1 MKDLVALTVKA
12 YNDGK
17 RYIVNE
23 GGTRSSKTF
32 SVLLAL
38 YLIAS
43 SKRVL
48 ISIVSET
55 FPHLR
60 KGAIRDFELILQNAK
75 AWQPDSWAKG
85 ESTYTLPNGSKIEFF
100 SVDSPGKVHGPARD
114 ILFINEGQS
123 ISWDIT
129 RHLFV
134 RTKGTIFV
142 DFNPTHEFWAHTEL
156 KEDAG
161 TEWVHSTYL
170 DNPFLEPE
178 QVREIE
184 RNRKNETWWRVYGE
198 GLVGQYEGL
207 IFPEIELVDEMPG
220 HESFYGLD
228 FGYTNDPSAL
238 IQVQLSGEAI
248 YLNELVYETGL
259 RNIDLSKKMA
269 DAGLTKQDSIFADSA
284 EPKSIDDLYYYGWN
298 VYPAEKGRD
307 SIMYGIDL
315 MRQYTIRITKQSI
328 NLIKEFRNYRYD
340 QDKEG
345 NNLNKPIDTW
355 NHGIDAARYAVVSR
369 LKERL
374 EYTDMSNNND
384 TLTL

>member
-1 MKDLVALTVKA
+1 MGLIAQTTDAFIE
-12 YNDGK
+12 GK
-17 RYIVNE
+17 RYVVNS
-23 GGTRSSKTF
+23 GGTRSGKTF
-32 SVLLAL
+32 AVLTVLYNIAL
-38 YLIAS
+38 TR
-43 SKRVL
+43 KVL

-60 KGAIRDFELILQNAK
+60 KGAMRDFELILQNAN
-75 AWQPDSWAKG
+75 AWQPEMWSKS
-85 ESTYTLPNGSKIEFF
+85 ESTYNLPNGSKIEFF

-123 ISWDIT
+123 INYEIA

-156 KEDAG
+156 QNDPA
-161 TEWVHSTYL
+161 TAWIHSTYK
-170 DNPFLEPE
+170 DNPFLRAE
-178 QVREIE
+178 QVKEIE
-184 RNRKNETWWRVYGE
+184 RNRKNESWWRVYGE

-207 IFPEIELVDEMPG
+207 IFPEVELVDEMPG

-238 IQVQLSGEAI
+238 VQVQLSGEAI
-248 YLNELVYETGL
+248 YLNELIFETGL
-259 RNIDLSKKMA
+259 RNIDLSNLMA
-269 DAGLTKQDSIFADSA
+269 KLGLSKQDSIFADSA

-298 VYPAEKGRD
+298 VYPTEKGRD
-307 SIMYGIDL
+307 SVMYGIDL
-315 MRQYTIRITKQSI
+315 MRQYKIRITKSSV

-340 QDKEG
+340 KDKEG
-345 NNLNKPIDTW
+345 NQLNKPIDTW
-355 NHGIDAARYAVVSR
+355 NHGIDAARYAVMSR

-374 EYTDMSNNND
+374 EYMDMTINND
-384 TLTL
+384 DRL

>member
-1 MKDLVALTVKA
+1 VGLISKTTDAFL
-12 YNDGK
+12 NGK
-17 RYIVNE
+17 RYIVNS
-23 GGTRSSKTF
+23 GGTRSGKTF
-32 SVLLAL
+32 AVLTVLYNIAL
-38 YLIAS
+38 TR
-43 SKRVL
+43 KVL

-75 AWQPDSWAKG
+75 AWQPEQWAKG

-123 ISWDIT
+123 INYEIA

-156 KEDAG
+156 QNDPA
-161 TEWVHSTYL
+161 TEWIHSTYL

-184 RNRKNETWWRVYGE
+184 RNRKNENWWRVYGE

-228 FGYTNDPSAL
+228 FGYTNDPSSL
-238 IQVQLSGEAI
+238 VQVQLSGEAI

-374 EYTDMSNNND
+374 VYTDMSSNND

>member
-1 MKDLVALTVKA
+1 VGLISKTTDAFL
-12 YNDGK
+12 NGK
-17 RYIVNE
+17 RYIVNS
-23 GGTRSSKTF
+23 GGTRSGKTF
-32 SVLLAL
+32 AVLTVLYNIAL
-38 YLIAS
+38 TR
-43 SKRVL
+43 KVL

-156 KEDAG
+156 QQDPA
-161 TEWVHSTYL
+161 TEWIHSTYL

-259 RNIDLSKKMA
+259 RNIDLSKRMA
-269 DAGLTKQDSIFADSA
+269 DAGLVKQDSIFADSA
-284 EPKSIDDLYYYGWN
+284 EPKSIDDLYYFGWN

-355 NHGIDAARYAVVSR
+355 NHGIDAARYAVMSR

-374 EYTDMSNNND
+374 EYTDMSINND
-384 TLTL
+384 KLTL